1 MTTLR
6 KQIGQL
12 LVAGLEGPE
21 LTPLERSWLKL
32 IQPAGIILFR
42 RNIEQA
48 AQTCRLLA
56 EAVTLSSTQ
65 LLRCVDLEGGLV
77 DRLRDVIAPMPSQAA
92 VAATGKPSLYRRHGN
107 LIGREARAFG
117 FNVVLAPVL
126 DLALTES
133 QPVMTTR
140 TGFADP
146 EAVTVYA
153 DAFLIGLKEAH
164 VLGCGK
170 HFPGLGA
177 GTLDSHQAT
186 PVIKRT
192 MEQLWQADML
202 PYRNLKTRLPMVM
215 ISHASYLVS
224 GDNNPASISRFWIT
238 NVLTKRI
245 GYRGL
250 ILSDD
255 LEMGGILTQT
265 TIEDAAIAAIAVG
278 THLLEI
284 CKDPAL
290 VIRAYEALLSEAEK
304 SSAFRRIVEA
314 AFRKIVRAKQAFAI
328 APPGKPPT
336 QAQIEKL
343 RAQISAF
350 SRKCPAPEM
359 KGSN

>member
-1 MTTLR
+1 
-6 KQIGQL
+6 
-12 LVAGLEGPE
+12 
-21 LTPLERSWLKL
+21 
-32 IQPAGIILFR
+32 
-42 RNIEQA
+42 
-48 AQTCRLLA
+48 
-56 EAVTLSSTQ
+56 
-65 LLRCVDLEGGLV
+65 
-77 DRLRDVIAPMPSQAA
+77 
-92 VAATGKPSLYRRHGN
+92 
-107 LIGREARAFG
+107 
-117 FNVVLAPVL
+117 
-126 DLALTES
+126 
-133 QPVMTTR
+133 
-140 TGFADP
+140 
-146 EAVTVYA
+146 
-153 DAFLIGLKEAH
+153 
-164 VLGCGK
+164 
-170 HFPGLGA
+170 
-177 GTLDSHQAT
+177 
-186 PVIKRT
+186 
-192 MEQLWQADML
+192 
-202 PYRNLKTRLPMVM
+202 MVM

-265 TIEDAAIAAIAVG
+265 TIEDAAIAAIAAG

>member
-56 EAVTLSSTQ
+56 EAATLSSTQ

-177 GTLDSHQAT
+177 GTLDSHSSDQANNGT
-186 PVIKRT
+186 ALASR
-192 MEQLWQADML
+192 
-202 PYRNLKTRLPMVM
+202 
-215 ISHASYLVS
+215 HASL
-224 GDNNPASISRFWIT
+224 PQF
-238 NVLTKRI
+238 
-245 GYRGL
+245 
-250 ILSDD
+250 
-255 LEMGGILTQT
+255 
-265 TIEDAAIAAIAVG
+265 EDAAAHGDDLA
-278 THLLEI
+278 
-284 CKDPAL
+284 
-290 VIRAYEALLSEAEK
+290 RQLSGQ
-304 SSAFRRIVEA
+304 R
-314 AFRKIVRAKQAFAI
+314 
-328 APPGKPPT
+328 
-336 QAQIEKL
+336 
-343 RAQISAF
+343 
-350 SRKCPAPEM
+350 
-359 KGSN
+359 